1 MKTFKFLP
9 RLFAVFGFVMMFAV
23 AGWGAS
29 SNNPTVTFSPIS
41 SSVTEGSGDITITY
55 TLSIDVAPDQ
65 KDITINYTTTNATAV
80 SPTNFT
86 ATSGTVTFT
95 KNAAPVNQTF
105 SVVIK
110 TDAAINSDV
119 LFNIN
124 LTNTTNAAQSVTL
137 PNTTATVNILNITPP
152 LTISIGNTSIEEGN
166 SGTTLMSFP
175 ITLNTSL
182 TDTTI
187 VEYRFND
194 VTTDINDTNKT
205 NGTTYSFVLSSGIPA
220 GVTVVPMVGIVGD
233 SNIENNETF
242 TITLLTTTSGSIDS
256 AHATATGTIKNDD
269 AGGGGGVPII
279 YSPGVVDVVDTY
291 QSTVGTPFYQAVLK
305 TKIASKTNMTLDAV
319 YLGSDMTANAVYN
332 AADMP
337 VFLYVYDPVANT
349 VTRLYEQADL
359 TEPLAAVIEKGS
371 MSGTSPF
378 FTLPSI
384 ATKEAYILMK
394 YLDYQALDLA
404 GGPNCLQNS
413 SVGANAVPG
422 MPSCVSSDVQYLD
435 AFHQEAFDRCKVQ
448 HGQPC
453 EPSHH
458 GYSGGG
464 DPLFPG
470 YDPVYDHKYGCYEC
484 TLGAT
489 PLVRSV
495 DNFAIRPND
504 FNSTIVANQ
513 IFTAG
518 TPTSLTFR
526 ADRFGGAG
534 TQAYNETEHTSFVV
548 DVNISNPAKVCQDM
562 NISFSPNINF
572 TNGTVTNNYT
582 LSNVGDFNITMYEI
596 VGSEY
601 ALVDADDTNTSLRL
615 ISPYTQ
621 QIKVIPDHFMIDGNL
636 TNGSSGFT
644 YLSNFEEHNTT
655 QNRTISASLDLNVSA
670 RRADN
675 NITSNYTSQ
684 CYAKGGN
691 VTLGLT
697 NPIVITP
704 TGALTKLIW
713 YHYNPDSNGSVVLD
727 GVTTQY
733 PIPFLSTQ
741 FDSNDTN
748 GTAQFN
754 YKINFDR
761 NVTKVANPFMVV
773 VTDMNV
779 TDVDAVNGTNSADSN
794 ATFLFGRTHA
804 SRQRYEGNTGTANIY
819 FESFCFGTGCD
830 KTLLPNGTTS
840 QRVDDVRWF
849 VNGNHNIVNDGNI
862 SIVVQKGGT
871 NAASDI
877 VDATDN
883 PIGNPSVTTLG
894 YDGTKGYPYKTTM
907 ENNASNWLI
916 QHEYNPSATTNE
928 FQVEFDNIGGWT
940 GEHETNTTT
949 KTPTGVTTNRRIMW

>member
-1 MKTFKFLP
+1 MKTLKFLV
-9 RLFAVFGFVMMFAV
+9 RLFAVFGLIMMFAV
-23 AGWGAS
+23 SGWGA
-29 SNNPTVTFSPIS
+29 SNNPTVTFSPLS
-41 SSVTEGSGDITITY
+41 TSVTEGSGDVTITY
-55 TLSIDVAPDQ
+55 TLSINVAPNQ
-65 KDITINYTTTNATAV
+65 KDIVINYTTTNATAV

-86 ATSGTVTFT
+86 ATSGTITFT
-95 KNAAPVNQTF
+95 KNAAPVNKTF
-105 SVVIK
+105 SVVVK
-110 TDAAINSDV
+110 SDAAISSDV
-119 LFNIN
+119 LFSIN
-124 LTNTTNAAQSVTL
+124 LTDNTNSAQSVTL

-152 LTISIGNTSIEEGN
+152 LAISIGNASIEEGN
-166 SGTTLMSFP
+166 SGTTVISFP

-182 TDTTI
+182 TSSTTI
-187 VEYRFND
+187 GYRFND
-194 VTTDINDTNKT
+194 VTTDINDTNRT
-205 NGTTYSFVLSSGIPA
+205 NGATYSFTLPSGTPA
-220 GVTVVPMVGIVGD
+220 GMIAVPMVGIIGD
-233 SNIENNETF
+233 TNFENNETF

-256 AHATATGTIKNDD
+256 AHATATGTIENDD
-269 AGGGGGVPII
+269 ASGGGGTPIV

-291 QSTVGTPFYQAVLK
+291 QSTVGTPFYQAVIK

-319 YLGSDMTANAVYN
+319 YLGSDLTANAVYN

-337 VFLYVYDPVANT
+337 VFLYVYYPATNT
-349 VTRLYEQADL
+349 ITRLYNQTVP
-359 TEPLAAVIEKGS
+359 TEPLAAVIAKGS
-371 MSGTSPF
+371 MSGTSPL
-378 FTLPSI
+378 FTVPSV
-384 ATKEAYILMK
+384 AKKEAYILMK
-394 YLDYQALDLA
+394 YLDYQALIIA

-413 SVGANAVPG
+413 STGGNAVPG

-464 DPLFPG
+464 DPNFPG
-470 YDPVYDHKYGCYEC
+470 YDPIYDHKYGCYEC

-518 TPTSLTFR
+518 TPASLTFR
-526 ADRFGGAG
+526 ANRFGGTG
-534 TQAYNETEHTSFVV
+534 TQDYNETEHTSFVV

-572 TNGTVTNNYT
+572 TNGTVTNSYT
-582 LSNVGDFNITMYEI
+582 LSNVGDFNVTMHEI
-596 VGSEY
+596 VGSEF
-601 ALVDADDTNTSLRL
+601 ALVDADDTSVSLRL

-621 QIKVIPDHFMIDGNL
+621 QIKVIPDHFVIDGNL

-644 YLSNFEEHNTT
+644 YLSNFEDHNTT

-684 CYAKGGN
+684 CYAKNGN

-697 NPIVITP
+697 NPIVVTP
-704 TGALTKLIW
+704 TGALTKMIW
-713 YHYNPDSNGSVVLD
+713 YHSNPDNNGSVLLN
-727 GVTTQY
+727 GTTTQY

-773 VTDMNV
+773 VTDTNV

-804 SRQRYEGNTGTANIY
+804 SRQRFDVPTDAPYTANIY
-819 FESFCFGTGCD
+819 FESYCFESGCN
-830 KTLLPNGTTS
+830 KTLLPNGVNSTRT
-840 QRVDDVRWF
+840 DDVRWF
-849 VNGNHNIVNDGNI
+849 VNGMHITPTDGTAGT
-862 SIVVQKGGT
+862 VTQKVGAGGT
-871 NAASDI
+871 VS
-877 VDATDN
+877 ATA
-883 PIGNPSVTTLG
+883 PTVANPSKTNLTYSG
-894 YDGTKGYPYKTTM
+894 SKGYPYKTSM
-907 ENNASNWLI
+907 DNNASNWLI
-916 QHEYNPSATTNE
+916 QNEYNPSATTNE
-928 FQVEFDNIGGWT
+928 FQVEFDRAGNWT

-949 KTPTGVTTNRRIMW
+949 KSVGGVKTNRRTMW